1 MSNAYHTCHVYPK
14 STLLSVLGEK
24 FELREVPVRYETE
37 DGNWKEK
44 RCVIVRKNSVETNK
58 PTPKIK
64 LIVANIQTFMSDRVV
79 CFDDDT
85 TYQLY
90 PDNLTCYDNQT
101 MNNVVPRCSTN
112 FLVSPPFK
120 LMFNG
125 IPAERDINEWLI
137 FNGMTEGQ
145 LRALVTTYEAD
156 VLYAYDNVTRVI
168 PDKDGIPALWGENET
183 VYLRSSEIDKVVNA
197 ITEPQLKCRILSLL
211 SSHCRIVSDEDVD
224 RFKNGTYYYRYDYIE
239 KKSKN

>member
-14 STLLSVLGEK
+14 STLLSVLGKK

-44 RCVIVRKNSVETNK
+44 RWVIVRKNSVETNK

-64 LIVANIQTFMSDRVV
+64 LIVANIQTFVSDRVV

-90 PDNLTCYDNQT
+90 PDNLTCHDNQT
-101 MNNVVPRCSTN
+101 MNNAVPRCSKN
-112 FLVSPPFK
+112 LLVSPPFK

-125 IPAERDINEWLI
+125 IPAERDIEEWLI

-156 VLYAYDNVTRVI
+156 VLYA
-168 PDKDGIPALWGENET
+168 
-183 VYLRSSEIDKVVNA
+183 RSSEIDKVVNA

-239 KKSKN
+239 KKSRN